1 MGNNNKDNKDN
12 TEAKQNMETEDKLK
26 ELGIPGFLGTA
37 NNIQFISIIGEV
49 EGHNLSSANKK
60 TTKYEHIIPLLINS
74 QQDPKIEGV
83 FIILNTV
90 GGDVEAGLALSEMI
104 KGLSKPTI
112 SLVLGGG
119 HSIGIP
125 LATSTNYTIIVPTAT
140 MTVHPIRTT
149 GLVIGAAQTFRYFEK
164 MQQRI
169 SQFIL
174 GTSRIDEEKL
184 RELMYATDQ
193 LANDIGTILV
203 GEEAV
208 NIGLIDEV
216 GDFSYALNKLQSMI
230 ANNK

>member
-1 MGNNNKDNKDN
+1 MSNNNNDN
-12 TEAKQNMETEDKLK
+12 TEIKQDMETEDKLK
-26 ELGIPGFLGTA
+26 ELGIPGFLGSK

-104 KGLSKPTI
+104 KGLSIPTV

-125 LATSTNYTIIVPTAT
+125 LATSTNYSIIVPTAT

-149 GLVIGAAQTFRYFEK
+149 GLVIGAAQTFKYFEK

-174 GTSRIDEEKL
+174 GTSKINEDTL
-184 RELMYATDQ
+184 TQLMYATDQ

-203 GEEAV
+203 GDEAV
-208 NIGLIDEV
+208 QIGLIDEV
-216 GDFSYALNKLQSMI
+216 GDFSYALDKLQNMI

>member
-1 MGNNNKDNKDN
+1 MSKNNENAE
-12 TEAKQNMETEDKLK
+12 TKQNMETEDKLK
-26 ELGIPGFLGTA
+26 ELGIPGFLGSA

-49 EGHNLSSANKK
+49 EGHNLSSANIK

-90 GGDVEAGLALSEMI
+90 GGDVEAGLALAEMI
-104 KGLSKPTI
+104 KGLSIPTI

-125 LATSTNYTIIVPTAT
+125 LATSTNHSIIVPTAT

-174 GTSRIDEEKL
+174 GTSKISEDSL
-184 RELMYATDQ
+184 RQLMYATDQ

-203 GEEAV
+203 GKEAV
-208 NIGLIDEV
+208 DIGLIDEV
-216 GDFSYALNKLQSMI
+216 GDFSYAISKLQDMI
-230 ANNK
+230 ANKK

>member
-1 MGNNNKDNKDN
+1 MSNENKNNNSDN
-12 TEAKQNMETEDKLK
+12 KQNMETEDKLK
-26 ELGIPGFLGTA
+26 ELGIPGFLGTK
-37 NNIQFISIIGEV
+37 NNVQFISLIGEV
-49 EGHNLSSANKK
+49 EGHNLSSSNVK

-90 GGDVEAGLALSEMI
+90 GGDVEAGLALAEMI
-104 KGLSKPTI
+104 KGLSIPTV

-125 LATSTNYTIIVPTAT
+125 LATSTNHSIIVPTAT

-174 GTSRIDEEKL
+174 RTSKIDETTL

-203 GEEAV
+203 GKEAV
-208 NIGLIDEV
+208 EIGLINEV
-216 GDFSYALNKLQSMI
+216 GDFTYALNKLYSLI
-230 ANNK
+230 SNNE